1 MVSLPGTRSR
11 AHGGQAAE
19 RGLRAGVRR
28 KCRTVAARIHLT
40 AAFGP
45 AALNDEMASAML
57 AAEETQMSRLAEM
70 GIAKRLGLI
79 VQRLEAGMAA
89 VNHLN
94 TRRSELKADAYR
106 SA

>member
-1 MVSLPGTRSR
+1 
-11 AHGGQAAE
+11 
-19 RGLRAGVRR
+19 
-28 KCRTVAARIHLT
+28 
-40 AAFGP
+40 
-45 AALNDEMASAML
+45 
-57 AAEETQMSRLAEM
+57 MSRLAEM